1 MWKPS
6 GDPLLA
12 PNADHHILNCVRTHP
27 IDPVIATSGIESSIK
42 LWAPSSPMR
51 ALTDEVRR
59 SLILLALGGVLITTF
74 FYSFHYEPLIL
85 KSFSSQC

>member
-12 PNADHHILNCVRTHP
+12 LNADDHILNCVRTHP
-27 IDPVIATSGIESSIK
+27 IDPVIATSGIESNIK
-42 LWAPSSPMR
+42 LWAPSSSTH

-59 SLILLALGGVLITTF
+59 PLILLVLLALGWGF
-74 FYSFHYEPLIL
+74 NYHIL
-85 KSFSSQC
+85 LFLSL